1 MSNLIRYSEKLFL
14 VLLSVWT
21 LARLGPA
28 VPDHPPVLLFLISE
42 LVAVVFIL
50 TQRKGDWAT
59 SAYATTIAFIGT
71 AAPLFVLAQGV
82 PLAPE
87 PVALLLTFLG
97 GAIALFGK
105 LSLRRSFGLVA
116 ANRGVKTGGLYAFVR
131 HPIYCGYIINHCGL
145 LLVYASAWNVAV
157 IALAWTMLWLRA
169 REEERFLLTDP
180 AYADYAGKVRFR
192 LVPGLL

>member
-14 VLLSVWT
+14 IVLSAWT
-21 LARLGPA
+21 LMRLGPV
-28 VPDHPPVLLFLISE
+28 VPEHPPVLLFLISE
-42 LVAVVFIL
+42 LVAVLFIL

-59 SAYATTIAFIGT
+59 SGYATAIAFIGT
-71 AAPLFVLAQGV
+71 AAPLFVLAEGV
-82 PLAPE
+82 ALAPE

-131 HPIYCGYIINHCGL
+131 HPIYCGYMINHIGL
-145 LLVYASAWNVAV
+145 LMVYASAWNVAV
-157 IALAWTMLWLRA
+157 IALGWTMLWLRT
-169 REEERFLLTDP
+169 REEERFLMMDP
-180 AYADYAGKVRFR
+180 AYGDYASKVRFR
-192 LVPGLL
+192 LLPGLL